1 MSDNE
6 NQETDFAQYYPGIE
20 WNGQSLEIK
29 GKFWYKIETKRGA
42 VDSVITRIRIW
53 DFVPLLASRG
63 LPFVIKLERN
73 DAKIFR

>member
-20 WNGQSLEIK
+20 RNGQSLEIK

-42 VDSVITRIRIW
+42 VDSVITRIRI
-53 DFVPLLASRG
+53 
-63 LPFVIKLERN
+63 
-73 DAKIFR
+73 